1 MDRRNEIFRAGMKSP
16 IQRVSEREQAYVREA
31 LENGFRFSKK
41 TVFRMRLEE
50 AFASR
55 FGVPFAIS
63 MSNGTAAIHA
73 TLEAAGIGAGDEVIV
88 PALTMSS
95 PSLAVLQANATPV
108 FADVDRHT
116 WVTDAESIQAVMSPR
131 TRAIITVALYGLP
144 PQMHPIME
152 LARKHNLLVIED
164 NAQAM
169 RSFCDGALAGTFGH
183 CGIFSFQ
190 SSKHLTA
197 GEGGMVITNDEA
209 YATKIRKAA
218 GLGFTTLDARKARMT
233 KDELQHPTFERHDF
247 PGWNYQMPELCCAVA
262 LAQLERMDELV
273 AARKESARLFL
284 EAIRAS
290 GSNLLT
296 PQHVPANCV
305 SSYWTLACE
314 LDTTRVP
321 WEDFRSRFLG
331 RGGDRF
337 YAAWQLAYL
346 EPLFQNAL
354 FGARSQFVE
363 RRYTRGL
370 CPVSEAVQP
379 RLVQFKTNY
388 WRGSDAQEQAEI
400 LQKTLQS
407 FHE

>member
-1 MDRRNEIFRAGMKSP
+1 MKSS
-16 IQRVSEREQAYVREA
+16 IQRVSEREHAYVREA
-31 LENGFRFSKK
+31 LENGFRVSTK
-41 TVFRMRLEE
+41 TAFRTRLEE
-50 AFASR
+50 AFAR
-55 FGVPFAIS
+55 RYGMRFAIS

-73 TLEAAGIGAGDEVIV
+73 ALEAAGIGAGDEVIV

-116 WVTDAESIQAVMSPR
+116 WVMDAKSIEAVITPR
-131 TRAIITVALYGLP
+131 TRAIVTVALYGLSP
-144 PQMHPIME
+144 PMLPIME

-169 RSFCDGALAGTFGH
+169 RSFCDGALAGTLGY

-190 SSKHLTA
+190 SSKHLAA

-218 GLGFTTLDARKARMT
+218 GLGFATLNARKTRVT
-233 KDELQHPTFERHDF
+233 KGELQHPAFERHDS
-247 PGWNYQMPELCCAVA
+247 PGWNYQMPELCCAAA
-262 LAQLERMDELV
+262 LAQLERADELV
-273 AARKESARLFL
+273 AARIESARLFL
-284 EAIRAS
+284 EAIRTS
-290 GSNLLT
+290 GSSLLT
-296 PQHVPANCV
+296 PQRIPENCV

-314 LDTTRVP
+314 LDTARVQ
-321 WEDFRSRFLG
+321 WADFRSRFLAS
-331 RGGDRF
+331 GGDKF
-337 YAAWQLAYL
+337 YAAWQLTYL
-346 EPLFQNAL
+346 EPLFRDAL
-354 FGARSQFVE
+354 FGARSPFIE
-363 RRYTRGL
+363 RRYPRGL

-388 WRGSDAQEQAEI
+388 WGARDAQAQAEI

-407 FHE
+407 F

>member
-1 MDRRNEIFRAGMKSP
+1 MKSSL
-16 IQRVSEREQAYVREA
+16 QRVSEREHAYVREA
-31 LENGFRFSKK
+31 LENGFRVSTK
-41 TVFRMRLEE
+41 TAFRTRLEE
-50 AFASR
+50 AFACR
-55 FGVPFAIS
+55 FGVRFAVS

-73 TLEAAGIGAGDEVIV
+73 ALEAAGIGAGDEVIV

-116 WVTDAESIQAVMSPR
+116 WVMDAKSIGANITPR

-144 PQMHPIME
+144 PQMRPIMD
-152 LARKHNLLVIED
+152 LARKHHLLVLED

-169 RSFCDGALAGTFGH
+169 LSFCDGALAGTLGR
-183 CGIFSFQ
+183 CGVFSFQ

-197 GEGGMVITNDEA
+197 GEGGMVITNDEE
-209 YATKIRKAA
+209 YAVKIRKAA
-218 GLGFTTLDARKARMT
+218 GLGLATLGARKSKVT
-233 KDELQHPTFERHDF
+233 KDELQHPAFERHDF
-247 PGWNYQMPELCCAVA
+247 PGWNYQLPELCCAAA
-262 LAQLERMDELV
+262 LAQLERVDELV
-273 AARKESARLFL
+273 AARVESARLFL

-296 PQHVPANCV
+296 PQRVPENCV

-314 LDTTRVP
+314 LETARVR
-321 WEDFRSRFLG
+321 WEDFRSRFLAL
-331 RGGDRF
+331 GGDRF
-337 YAAWQLAYL
+337 YAAWQVTYL
-346 EPLFQNAL
+346 EPLFRNAL
-354 FGARSQFVE
+354 FGARSKFIE
-363 RRYTRGL
+363 RQYARGL
-370 CPVSEAVQP
+370 CPVSEALQP

-388 WRGSDAQEQAEI
+388 WRGRDAQAQAEI

>member
-1 MDRRNEIFRAGMKSP
+1 MKPP
-16 IQRVSEREQAYVREA
+16 IQRVSEREYAYVREA
-31 LENGFRFSKK
+31 LENAFRFSKK
-41 TVFRMRLEE
+41 TAFRTRLED

-55 FGVPFAIS
+55 FGARFAVS
-63 MSNGTAAIHA
+63 MCNGTAAVHA
-73 TLEAAGIGAGDEVIV
+73 ALEAAGIGAGDEVIV

-95 PSLAVLQANATPV
+95 PSLAVLHANATPV

-116 WVTDAESIQAVMSPR
+116 WVMDAKSIYGVMTPR
-131 TRAIITVALYGLP
+131 TRAIVTVALYGLS
-144 PQMHPIME
+144 PQMQPIME

-169 RSFCDGALAGTFGH
+169 LSFYDGALAGTFGH

-209 YATKIRKAA
+209 YASKIRKAA
-218 GLGFTTLDARKARMT
+218 GLGFATLDARKARVT
-233 KDELQHPTFERHDF
+233 KDELQHPAFERHDF
-247 PGWNYQMPELCCAVA
+247 PGWNYQMPELCCAAA
-262 LAQLERMDELV
+262 LAQIERVDELV
-273 AARKESARLFL
+273 AARTESARLFL
-284 EAIRAS
+284 EAILTS
-290 GSNLLT
+290 GSTLLT
-296 PQHVPANCV
+296 PQSVPENCV
-305 SSYWTLACE
+305 NSYWTLACE
-314 LDTTRVP
+314 LDTARVQ
-321 WEDFRSRFLG
+321 WKDFRSRFLAH
-331 RGGDRF
+331 GGDEF
-337 YAAWQLAYL
+337 YAGWQLTYL
-346 EPLFQNAL
+346 EPLFRDAL

-388 WRGSDAQEQAEI
+388 WRGSDAQAQAEI

-407 FHE
+407 F